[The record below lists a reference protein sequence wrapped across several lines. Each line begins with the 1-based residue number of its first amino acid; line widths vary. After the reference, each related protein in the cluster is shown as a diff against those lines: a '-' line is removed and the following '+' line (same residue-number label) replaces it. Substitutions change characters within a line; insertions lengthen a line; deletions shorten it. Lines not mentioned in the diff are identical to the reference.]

1 VFEGRRHALCCPL
14 SVANQ
19 SAITEVLKEP
29 RGPPAPTRLEHEVN
43 ETLERA
49 ASVLT
54 SVVAALLILFV
65 GVALVGVVIAA
76 VKPIVERHDLL
87 DAAVNGI
94 VGAFLA
100 IILLELAH
108 TTLTRGPVTRQLQEF
123 LVVGITASVRAG
135 LEVAAEART
144 RAPREVVTS
153 LAINSIGVFMLVCAL
168 WLIRRQFH
176 VEKKIKDSEAA
187 AGHP

>member
-1 VFEGRRHALCCPL
+1 MPSE
-14 SVANQ
+14 SVVVAHVVN
-19 SAITEVLKEP
+19 APDMHEP
-29 RGPPAPTRLEHEVN
+29 MIQPPPSRLEHRVN
-43 ETLERA
+43 GTLERA
-49 ASVLT
+49 ASLLT
-54 SVVAALLILFV
+54 SVVALLLIMFV
-65 GVALVGVVIAA
+65 GVALVGVLVAA
-76 VKPIVERHDLL
+76 ARPIIEKRDFL
-87 DAAVNGI
+87 DAAVQGI

-144 RAPREVVTS
+144 RDARDVVTS
-153 LAINSIGVFMLVCAL
+153 LAINSIGVFLLVFAL

-176 VEKKIKDSEAA
+176 VEQKIKA
-187 AGHP
+187 